1 MRFSFIL
8 AIFTLILSF
17 ASTIYAEE
25 QNSQNTIT
33 ENLKELKD
41 NIKESASIG
50 AEKFQDMT
58 SDIYTILSDQVDTIT
73 QYAKDQK
80 DAAIEAINTKR
91 EELKVAI
98 TEYKDA
104 SKEKTEA
111 ARLSIVEK
119 LEHLNQEIADYNN
132 KKK

>member
-1 MRFSFIL
+1 MKFSFIL

-41 NIKESASIG
+41 NIKESAIIG
-50 AEKFQDMT
+50 AEKFQDKI
-58 SDIYTILSDQVDTIT
+58 SEIYATLSDKVDAMT
-73 QYAKDQK
+73 QYAQDKK

-119 LEHLNQEIADYNN
+119 LEKLNQEIDDYNN
-132 KKK
+132 NKK